1 MDIKLEGKKLTI
13 VIADVTKDNRPSKS
27 GKMQLCAT
35 TGGFTGVGT
44 VDGKVVKVNLTVGTP
59 A

>member
-13 VIADVTKDNRPSKS
+13 VIADVTKVIKNGP
-27 GKMQLCAT
+27 KMDLSAS

-44 VDGKVVKVNLTVGTP
+44 VDGKFIKASCLVGWNR
-59 A
+59 

>member
-1 MDIKLEGKKLTI
+1 MKIDLKGKTLTI
-13 VIADVTKDNRPSKS
+13 VVEDVTKGNRPSKS
-27 GKMQLCAT
+27 GKMNLCAT
-35 TGGFTGVGT
+35 TGGFTAVGT